1 MLERDEQYLH
11 FLKQDYLREKKLL
24 DKIEDYL
31 INEVKVDRSLLEC
44 MIGYNGK
51 DFKVLRHIY
60 EYTTGNE
67 DFNEIVEQFNSM
79 R

>member
-60 EYTTGNE
+60 EYTTSNE
-67 DFNEIVEQFNSM
+67 DFNEIVEQLKK
-79 R
+79 

>member
-60 EYTTGNE
+60 EYTTSKE
-67 DFNEIVEQFNSM
+67 DFNEIVEQLKK
-79 R
+79 